1 MDLAKIEFQSGEEIT
16 FPDALNRFFSA
27 EEYINGQKLSGVGI
41 KMTIEKYKKP
51 ITNNNELVGA
61 LKVTR
66 SIKNIPVSFY
76 GRMAD
81 QIIATDGKEEVE
93 LVGSGG
99 LIYEDE
105 EGNMVVILPNP
116 DPSKG
121 LVKFK
126 LVWTEK

>member
-1 MDLAKIEFQSGEEIT
+1 
-16 FPDALNRFFSA
+16 
-27 EEYINGQKLSGVGI
+27 
-41 KMTIEKYKKP
+41 
-51 ITNNNELVGA
+51 
-61 LKVTR
+61 
-66 SIKNIPVSFY
+66 
-76 GRMAD
+76 MAD

-105 EGNMVVILPNP
+105 SGNMVVILPSP

-126 LVWTEK
+126 LVWKEK